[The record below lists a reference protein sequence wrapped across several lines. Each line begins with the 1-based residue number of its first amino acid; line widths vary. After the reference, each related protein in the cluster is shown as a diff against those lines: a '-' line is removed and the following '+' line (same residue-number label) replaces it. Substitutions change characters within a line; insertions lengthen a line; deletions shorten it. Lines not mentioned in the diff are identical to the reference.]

1 MTNIREQ
8 TIAAFAED
16 LASANPSPGGGSAAA
31 VSGVLAASLV
41 KMVAGLTVDRKKY
54 ASVQDEMEGIA
65 EEATSLVKLLSE
77 LADRDARAYD
87 GVMEAYKLPKSTEE
101 VIKLRHE
108 AITEALHHAAEV
120 PLQTARAAS
129 QVLALAVLAAEKGN
143 ANAVTDAG
151 VGALLAY
158 AAFQAASYNV
168 MINIDSLESTPKW
181 ALDMQE
187 VIADLEARNTELAS
201 RARSKVLS
209 RI

>member
-41 KMVAGLTVDRKKY
+41 RMVAGLTVGRKKY
-54 ASVQDEMEGIA
+54 ASVQNEMERIA
-65 EEATSLVKLLSE
+65 EEATSLSRLLSE

-101 VIKLRHE
+101 VIKLRQE

-143 ANAVTDAG
+143 ANAATDAG

-168 MINIDSLESTPKW
+168 MVNIGSLESMPKW

-187 VIADLEARNTELAS
+187 VIADLETRNTELAS